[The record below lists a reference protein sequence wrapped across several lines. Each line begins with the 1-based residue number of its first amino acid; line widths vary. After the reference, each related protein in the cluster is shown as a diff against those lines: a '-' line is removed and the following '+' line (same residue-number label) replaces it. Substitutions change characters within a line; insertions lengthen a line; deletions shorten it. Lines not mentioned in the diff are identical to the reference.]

1 MTGFCVKLHD
11 SHGNGQWHSK
21 PSSAIQLYV
30 LLSFFPAHTL
40 KHSCSLCFMLTLA
53 GWMKS
58 SFSRDKGC
66 VSSTCWTALFCTP
79 QTDPCHEILLFTFPC
94 EVVCVRTYHTL
105 NIQNSH
111 ISCFIGCFV
120 LTNTKRTFA
129 KCGLKTLHIFF
140 VLLGYSSYVH
150 YVETVLFTV
159 PLRPIYVNGLCHDWL
174 TYLNVSY
181 GVVHQ
186 GGLNSWISL
195 DLLMCMDMV
204 VIS

>member
-1 MTGFCVKLHD
+1 MATVNDILNHPVPFTYMFCFHFL
-11 SHGNGQWHSK
+11 
-21 PSSAIQLYV
+21 
-30 LLSFFPAHTL
+30 PAHTH
-40 KHSCSLCFMLTLA
+40 KHTCSLCFMLTLA

-58 SFSRDKGC
+58 SFSRDKGS
-66 VSSTCWTALFCTP
+66 VSSTYWTALFCTP
-79 QTDPCHEILLFTFPC
+79 QTDPCHEIPPVYFSSKSKTC
-94 EVVCVRTYHTL
+94 KVVCVCTYHTL

-111 ISCFIGCFV
+111 ISCFIGGFVLPV
-120 LTNTKRTFA
+120 LTNIKRTIA
-129 KCGLKTLHIFF
+129 KSGLTTLHISLI
-140 VLLGYSSYVH
+140 LLWFSPYIH

-159 PLRPIYVNGLCHDWL
+159 PLRPIYVNGLCYDWL

-186 GGLNSWISL
+186 GGLNSWIAF